1 MATPKPTKSPAVFDT
16 RVIQRNAADG
26 SLSPD
31 DVKAHFAGLPD
42 VASKA
47 QPFDT
52 SLRGFE
58 RDEDEDDGDG
68 DGEEG

>member
-1 MATPKPTKSPAVFDT
+1 MATTKSTKSPAVFDT

-26 SLSPD
+26 SLSPE
-31 DVKAHFAGLPD
+31 DVKGHFAGLPD
-42 VASKA
+42 VAAKA

-68 DGEEG
+68 EEG